1 MLSGPHLFNFLE
13 IAAQLR
19 EVGALR
25 EVADAAA
32 LAAAVE
38 QLWDHPESAK
48 RMAEAGLGVMRA
60 NQGALQQLLDGLGS
74 LVRV

>member
-19 EVGALR
+19 EVGALG
-25 EVADAAA
+25 EVSDAVG

-38 QLWDHPESAK
+38 QLWDQPESAQ
-48 RMAEAGLGVMRA
+48 RMADAGLGVLRA
-60 NQGALQQLLDGLGS
+60 NQGALQRLLDGLGR
-74 LVRV
+74 LVR